1 MDLLLI
7 LLLTVLNGV
16 FSMSELALAS
26 SRKARLSAMAE
37 SGDKGAKAALVLLEN
52 PTQFLSS
59 VQVGITS
66 IGMVNGILGEA
77 AFSDGVSAWVQG
89 FGVAVGAADVTAT
102 VVVVTVITFI
112 TIVFGELVPKRIGQL
127 YPELVARH
135 VSRPMTYVASGAK
148 PFVRLLSF
156 STHAVLK
163 LLRIDNAAGRAVT
176 EEEIVASLEEGV
188 DAGVIEEHE
197 HQMVQNV
204 FRLDERPLTSLMV
217 PRTDME
223 WLDASHTVAQCLQ
236 KASSSDNKGSHSWY
250 PVCRGSLDDV
260 VGVISVGRLLE
271 LGADLPGPVEPHVLP
286 AAFLPETL
294 SGMELLEQFRAK
306 SGRMVF
312 VVDEYGVVRSQWR
325 ALAPGAG
332 VAQGRKVHPFK
343 EPLTRA
349 QQHGGNGDVHLVDQ
363 ALAQVL
369 LDGVD
374 TATHTHILAPG
385 GFSGTRQSHLDAFRH
400 EVEGGAAFHDQR
412 CAGVVGQHEHRHL
425 VHRVI
430 APPPAPALVRPRPA
444 HRPEHVAAKNPGPE
458 ILKAPRGKFLV
469 EPLRRS
475 AIATKDVLL
484 EGARRHR
491 PSMQRCAAHAERVVQ
506 VLVRTCAEAV

>member
-7 LLLTVLNGV
+7 VLLTLLNGV

-26 SRKARLSAMAE
+26 SRKARLTAMAE
-37 SGDKGAKAALVLLEN
+37 AGDKGAQAALALLEN

-77 AFSDGVSAWVQG
+77 AFSDGVSAWVQQ
-89 FGVAVGAADVTAT
+89 FGVAVGAADITAT
-102 VVVVTVITFI
+102 VIVVTVITFV

-127 YPELVARH
+127 YPELVARY
-135 VSRPMTYVASGAK
+135 VSRPMTWVATGAK
-148 PFVRLLSF
+148 PFVRLLSL

-163 LLRIDNAAGRAVT
+163 LLRIDNAAGRSVT

-217 PRTDME
+217 PRTDVN
-223 WLDASHTVAQCLQ
+223 WLEASHTVAQCLQ
-236 KASSSDNKGSHSWY
+236 MASSGGDKVAHSWY

-312 VVDEYGVVRSQWR
+312 VVDEYGVVQGLMTPRDLLEAITGELQ
-325 ALAPGAG
+325 PGA
-332 VAQGRKVHPFK
+332 
-343 EPLTRA
+343 
-349 QQHGGNGDVHLVDQ
+349 Q
-363 ALAQVL
+363 ADAWATQREDGSWL
-369 LDGVD
+369 LDGLMPVNELKSRLD
-374 TATHTHILAPG
+374 IKDLPEEDRGRYNTVAGLLMSV
-385 GFSGTRQSHLDAFRH
+385 SGRMM
-400 EVEGGAAFHDQR
+400 AAAESIE
-412 CAGVVGQHEHRHL
+412 CAGWVFEVVDLDGKRIDKVL
-425 VHRVI
+425 ASI
-430 APPPAPALVRPRPA
+430 AAAPAPA
-444 HRPEHVAAKNPGPE
+444 
-458 ILKAPRGKFLV
+458 
-469 EPLRRS
+469 
-475 AIATKDVLL
+475 DD
-484 EGARRHR
+484 
-491 PSMQRCAAHAERVVQ
+491 
-506 VLVRTCAEAV
+506 